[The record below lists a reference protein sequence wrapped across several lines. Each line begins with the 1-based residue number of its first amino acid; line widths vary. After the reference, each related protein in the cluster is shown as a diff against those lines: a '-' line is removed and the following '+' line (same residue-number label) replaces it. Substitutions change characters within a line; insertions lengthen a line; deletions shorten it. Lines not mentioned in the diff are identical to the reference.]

1 MRKFLTVGGLA
12 LASAA
17 FVLSACG
24 APSYRY
30 SSYDRPYYSSAY
42 ANEGSAYAY
51 DECAGAYP
59 DAYCS
64 YPRFSGTVIIAG
76 DAYRGLRYRMGPYG
90 REFWFDGRWVRA

>member
-1 MRKFLTVGGLA
+1 MRKSITVGGLA

-17 FVLSACG
+17 FLLSACG

-30 SSYDRPYYSSAY
+30 SYYDRPYYS
-42 ANEGSAYAY
+42 AYAY
-51 DECAGAYP
+51 DDCYGRYRP
-59 DAYCS
+59 AYCN

-76 DAYRGLRYRMGPYG
+76 DGYRGLRYRDGPYG